1 MAGIMFVLVMAL
13 AIAGAREG
21 LGLRLGLACLAYLI
35 YLEWWTWH
43 SVVWDVE
50 TGELDD
56 DATGPAE
63 LSGVRLDASSGTLID
78 YAKREKNE
86 P

>member
-1 MAGIMFVLVMAL
+1 VAGIMFVLVMAL

-63 LSGVRLDASSGTLID
+63 LSRVRLDASSGALID

>member
-43 SVVWDVE
+43 AVVWDVE

-56 DATGPAE
+56 DATGTRRAERSPAR
-63 LSGVRLDASSGTLID
+63 RLLRHPD
-78 YAKREKNE
+78 
-86 P
+86 

>member
-63 LSGVRLDASSGTLID
+63 LSRVRLDASSGALID